1 MSVPNERRGGRG
13 DRLFRP
19 IPDRIF
25 PDVTRGPRGPYG
37 YRVARSPH
45 APLSP
50 AELNALR
57 RVANGLANAISTSHR
72 ELLASMGLIAVAPQ
86 GSLVLTQEG
95 RARLAA
101 LTAGQPPIKG
111 SQPPAD

>member
-1 MSVPNERRGGRG
+1 
-13 DRLFRP
+13 
-19 IPDRIF
+19 
-25 PDVTRGPRGPYG
+25 
-37 YRVARSPH
+37 VARSPN

-57 RVANGLANAISTSHR
+57 RVANGAADVISTGHR
-72 ELLASMGLIAVAPQ
+72 ELLVSMGLIAVTPQ
-86 GSLVLTQEG
+86 GSLGLTREG

-111 SQPPAD
+111 TQLPAD